1 MTAVIQID
9 EQYTQQFQQ
18 FMKTLPEKAVKL
30 TLIKNNLDEEILRRI
45 TEIKSAKVET
55 KPLSELSL
63 KIPLCI
69 EKERKWMMT
78 QENLYLRAILFPYI
92 LIKKKRRYLF

>member
-18 FMKTLPEKAVKL
+18 FVKTLPAKAVKL

-55 KPLSELSL
+55 KPLSELS
-63 KIPLCI
+63 
-69 EKERKWMMT
+69 W
-78 QENLYLRAILFPYI
+78 LRD
-92 LIKKKRRYLF
+92 RYVQH

>member
-45 TEIKSAKVET
+45 TEIKSAKVGT
-55 KPLSELSL
+55 KPLCELS
-63 KIPLCI
+63 
-69 EKERKWMMT
+69 W
-78 QENLYLRAILFPYI
+78 LRD
-92 LIKKKRRYLF
+92 RYVQH